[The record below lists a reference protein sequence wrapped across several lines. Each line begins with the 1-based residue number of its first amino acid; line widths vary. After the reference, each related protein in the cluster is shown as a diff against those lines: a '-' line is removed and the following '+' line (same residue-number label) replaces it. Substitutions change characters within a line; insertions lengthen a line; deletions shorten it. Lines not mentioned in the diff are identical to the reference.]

1 MASIIK
7 KKSKYST
14 YYVVAESAR
23 VDGKPRIV
31 KQWYLGTIEKIIAL
45 AEGNTDKEEPRQI
58 DCVSE
63 GAIAVLF
70 NIAEELGI
78 RKIIDQHCRKRQ
90 QGMSVGDYILI
101 AALNRALA
109 ATSKSKI
116 AEWVEK
122 AALVSYGSEN
132 LCLIGKIVNESQ
144 HGIDSFV
151 AICGK
156 RRKINKIS
164 GTIGVGLL

>member
-14 YYVVAESAR
+14 YYVIAESAR

-31 KQWYLGTIEKIIAL
+31 KQWYLGTIEKIIAM

-70 NIAEELGI
+70 KIAEELGI
-78 RKIIDQHCRKRQ
+78 RKIIDQHCSKRQ

-116 AEWVEK
+116 AEYFRFAEE
-122 AALVSYGSEN
+122 ALEE
-132 LCLIGKIVNESQ
+132 LTDNEY
-144 HGIDSFV
+144 
-151 AICGK
+151 K
-156 RRKINKIS
+156 KM
-164 GTIGVGLL
+164 LLWLLDKLNNRNY

>member
-14 YYVVAESAR
+14 YYVIAESAR

-31 KQWYLGTIEKIIAL
+31 KQWYLGTIEKIIAM
-45 AEGNTDKEEPRQI
+45 AEGSTDKEEPRQI

-70 NIAEELGI
+70 KIAKELGI
-78 RKIIDQHCRKRQ
+78 RKIIDQYCSKRQ

-109 ATSKSKI
+109 ATSKAKSQN
-116 AEWVEK
+116 
-122 AALVSYGSEN
+122 GSIPRP
-132 LCLIGKIVNESQ
+132 CISTCR
-144 HGIDSFV
+144 F
-151 AICGK
+151 
-156 RRKINKIS
+156 RRKSWNPRTS
-164 GTIGVGLL
+164 GIILTNWTKR